1 MNALYVDLAFGGKK
15 EVKKM
20 CREKDVEENKRKMGE
35 NIAYV
40 EKMFY
45 LCTRNRKDGG
55 IAQLVRAHDS

>member
-1 MNALYVDLAFGGKK
+1 MLHSLVDSA
-15 EVKKM
+15 
-20 CREKDVEENKRKMGE
+20 CEKDVEENKRKMGE